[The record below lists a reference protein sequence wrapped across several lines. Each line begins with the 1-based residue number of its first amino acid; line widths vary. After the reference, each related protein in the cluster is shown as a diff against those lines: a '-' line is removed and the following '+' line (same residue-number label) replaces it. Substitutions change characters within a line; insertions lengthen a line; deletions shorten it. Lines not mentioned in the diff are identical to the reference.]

1 MNRWLKLGAVIAV
14 LAVVCA
20 NEAAAQPAGPLVP
33 AITPEQIKASEALA
47 ATYDQS
53 AAREKVRLETFKNR
67 PLASVIQKAFD
78 VNANYLM
85 MAARMMPE
93 AAYGF
98 RPTPELR
105 TFGEQINHATAA
117 QYSFCNQAGVPP
129 GVERRPPPS
138 LRQVTAK
145 ADIVKALDDSVAYCD
160 SVLKAASEAWLME
173 IAPTTRWRD
182 ERADRGHPR
191 ARVHVQQRP
200 RRGRLWDA
208 DRLPAPPGS
217 GAAVFCPASC
227 GAPEIGHCMSRI
239 ITALLIAAVIEL
251 SAAGLTFTAPEA
263 GRP

>member
-14 LAVVCA
+14 LAVIFA

-33 AITPEQIKASEALA
+33 AITPEQIKASETLA

-129 GVERRPPPS
+129 GIERRPPPS

-145 ADIVKALDDSVAYCD
+145 ADVVKALDDSVAYCD
-160 SVLKAASEAWLME
+160 NVLKAASEAWLME
-173 IAPTTRWRD
+173 IAPRLGGATSGLID
-182 ERADRGHPR
+182 GIRAHAFMYNNVHDAEDYGTLTIYLRLQGLVPPSSALHP
-191 ARVHVQQRP
+191 A
-200 RRGRLWDA
+200 
-208 DRLPAPPGS
+208 APPK
-217 GAAVFCPASC
+217 
-227 GAPEIGHCMSRI
+227 
-239 ITALLIAAVIEL
+239 
-251 SAAGLTFTAPEA
+251 
-263 GRP
+263 

>member
-33 AITPEQIKASEALA
+33 AITPEQIKASETLA

-53 AAREKVRLETFKNR
+53 AAREKLRLETFKNR

-129 GVERRPPPS
+129 GIERRPPPS

-145 ADIVKALDDSVAYCD
+145 ADVVKALDDSVAYCD
-160 SVLKAASEAWLME
+160 NVLKAASEAWLME
-173 IAPTTRWRD
+173 IAPRLGGATSGLID
-182 ERADRGHPR
+182 GIRAHAFMYNNVHDAEDYGTLTIYLRLQGLVPPSSALHP
-191 ARVHVQQRP
+191 A
-200 RRGRLWDA
+200 
-208 DRLPAPPGS
+208 APPK
-217 GAAVFCPASC
+217 
-227 GAPEIGHCMSRI
+227 
-239 ITALLIAAVIEL
+239 
-251 SAAGLTFTAPEA
+251 
-263 GRP
+263 

>member
-1 MNRWLKLGAVIAV
+1 MNCWLKLGAVITV
-14 LAVVCA
+14 LAVICA

-33 AITPEQIKASEALA
+33 AITPEQIKASETLA

-129 GVERRPPPS
+129 GIERRPPPS

-145 ADIVKALDDSVAYCD
+145 ADVVKALDDSVAYCD
-160 SVLKAASEAWLME
+160 NVLKAASEAWLME
-173 IAPTTRWRD
+173 IAPRLGGATSGLID
-182 ERADRGHPR
+182 GIRAHAFMYNNVHDAEDYGTLTIYLRLQGVVPPSSALHP
-191 ARVHVQQRP
+191 A
-200 RRGRLWDA
+200 
-208 DRLPAPPGS
+208 APPK
-217 GAAVFCPASC
+217 
-227 GAPEIGHCMSRI
+227 
-239 ITALLIAAVIEL
+239 
-251 SAAGLTFTAPEA
+251 
-263 GRP
+263 